1 MVMILFFM
9 FFSILILLSIFLII
23 ELKKSNKIFEEAKE
37 RLNKLNCKK
46 DVLYKVENYAG
57 NTYLIQF
64 NKLLLL
70 KNNVL
75 VINSTIVFDTH
86 IETKNILFD
95 IIENLFK
102 SGKIKESEHE
112 K

>member
-1 MVMILFFM
+1 MISFFI
-9 FFSILILLSIFLII
+9 FISVLILLCIFLII
-23 ELKKSNKIFEEAKE
+23 ELKKSNKIYEEAKE

-46 DVLYKVENYAG
+46 NVLYKVNNYDG

-75 VINSTIVFDTH
+75 AINSTIVFDTH

-95 IIENLFK
+95 FVETLFI
-102 SGKIKESEHE
+102 SGKIKER
-112 K
+112 

>member
-1 MVMILFFM
+1 MISFFI
-9 FFSILILLSIFLII
+9 FISIIILLCIFLII
-23 ELKKSNKIFEEAKE
+23 ELKKSNKIYEEAKE
-37 RLNKLNCKK
+37 HLNKLNCKK
-46 DVLYKVENYAG
+46 NVLYKVNNYDG

-70 KNNVL
+70 KNNVI

-95 IIENLFK
+95 VVENLFD
-102 SGKIKESEHE
+102 SGKIKEI
-112 K
+112 